1 MARKNQKAPWEPEE
15 EIIWVSKSEMKRDM
29 EELQKLGEEL
39 VGLKPAVLEK
49 FPLSED
55 LREAIADAQRFKN
68 EARRRQLQRIG
79 KLMRY
84 EDPEPIQAALDKVR
98 NKHSQATA
106 ALHKLEML
114 RDRVVEEG
122 DKAIDD
128 VMELYPEAD
137 RQRLRQ
143 LARQAAKEKK
153 AGKPA
158 KSYREIFQILKGDC
172 NAMFSTIVHFDIVKP
187 CRRNGNHLELRQL
200 RKYRLIQHH
209 FIADDDIGIS

>member
-39 VGLKPAVLEK
+39 VGLKPSVLEK

-84 EDPEPIQAALDKVR
+84 EDPEPIQAALDKIR
-98 NKHSQATA
+98 NKHSQLTA
-106 ALHKLEML
+106 VFHKLEAL

-128 VMELYPEAD
+128 VVELYPEAD

-153 AGKPA
+153 QVNQRKRTAKFSKSLKALTKKNTNSLKNKPE
-158 KSYREIFQILKGDC
+158 KS
-172 NAMFSTIVHFDIVKP
+172 
-187 CRRNGNHLELRQL
+187 RRLRL
-200 RKYRLIQHH
+200 LFY
-209 FIADDDIGIS
+209 

>member
-39 VGLKPAVLEK
+39 VSLKPAVLEK
-49 FPLSED
+49 FPLSDEM
-55 LREAIADAQRFKN
+55 RKAITDAQRFKN
-68 EARRRQLQRIG
+68 EARRRQLQYIG
-79 KLMRY
+79 KIMRH
-84 EDPEPIQAALDKVR
+84 EDPEPIQAALDKIR

-106 ALHKLEML
+106 ALHKLETL

-128 VMELYPEAD
+128 VVELYPEAD

-143 LARQAAKEKK
+143 LARQAAKEKTS
-153 AGKPA
+153 GKPA
-158 KSYREIFQILKGDC
+158 KAYREIFQILK
-172 NAMFSTIVHFDIVKP
+172 ALSEEEI
-187 CRRNGNHLELRQL
+187 
-200 RKYRLIQHH
+200 
-209 FIADDDIGIS
+209 